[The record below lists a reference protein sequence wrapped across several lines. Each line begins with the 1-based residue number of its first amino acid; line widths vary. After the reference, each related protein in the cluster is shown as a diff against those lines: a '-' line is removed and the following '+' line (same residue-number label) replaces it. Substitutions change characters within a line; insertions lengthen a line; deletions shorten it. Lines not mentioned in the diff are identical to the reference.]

1 MVEIHGTS
9 ISFSV
14 REPSMENDFQTT
26 ESTLV
31 DYELLLT
38 AKNKLVEST
47 QAMPALLPTYS
58 EPSGM
63 AVAKH
68 IQNLG
73 HLIMATLM

>member
-1 MVEIHGTS
+1 
-9 ISFSV
+9 
-14 REPSMENDFQTT
+14 
-26 ESTLV
+26 
-31 DYELLLT
+31 
-38 AKNKLVEST
+38 LVEST

>member
-1 MVEIHGTS
+1 MVILMVEIHGTS

-47 QAMPALLPTYS
+47 
-58 EPSGM
+58 
-63 AVAKH
+63 
-68 IQNLG
+68 
-73 HLIMATLM
+73 